1 MNEKFFL
8 KLLELSAAHAK
19 RSQIIFEKL
28 NLSNAQPKVLY
39 ILRTID
45 GCTQKELASVCK
57 VTPPSMTSILNNM
70 EKADFIYREKT
81 LTNNGK
87 HAHRVYLTKKGKIT
101 AEKVYSEFEKL
112 ENLCLKGF
120 SDEEKLHVF
129 EIFEKITENLNSRTD
144 L

>member
-1 MNEKFFL
+1 M
-8 KLLELSAAHAK
+8 
-19 RSQIIFEKL
+19 
-28 NLSNAQPKVLY
+28 Y

>member
-1 MNEKFFL
+1 M
-8 KLLELSAAHAK
+8 
-19 RSQIIFEKL
+19 
-28 NLSNAQPKVLY
+28 Y

-70 EKADFIYREKT
+70 EKANFIYREKT

-101 AEKVYSEFEKL
+101 AEEVYSEFEKL
-112 ENLCLKGF
+112 EEICLNGF
-120 SDEEKLHVF
+120 SEEEKIYVF
-129 EIFEKITENLNSRTD
+129 DIFDKIINNLS
-144 L
+144 

>member
-45 GCTQKELASVCK
+45 GCT
-57 VTPPSMTSILNNM
+57 P
-70 EKADFIYREKT
+70 
-81 LTNNGK
+81 
-87 HAHRVYLTKKGKIT
+87 KKLLLYVK
-101 AEKVYSEFEKL
+101 SL
-112 ENLCLKGF
+112 R
-120 SDEEKLHVF
+120 HQ
-129 EIFEKITENLNSRTD
+129 
-144 L
+144 